1 MSSGGGHTDR
11 SALLPDALRAVTAAV
26 ASAPKVALLL
36 VLMVTGVS
44 VGLTLCYLGFRSQ
57 RADLIDPRTDHQRHW
72 REYVD
77 RFGDRSDL
85 VVTVESDDP
94 RAVREGIDAVAG
106 RLRAEPELFTAV
118 LHRLDGRSLRR
129 KGLQAM
135 PPADLERAQA
145 RVKQFG
151 PVVTGRWDYV
161 RLDNLFRNL
170 QSQLGTDPAAADDA
184 RVRGVASQAVR
195 LVDSLAGFAENP
207 NAFQSPWLPFTA
219 AGDEL
224 DYAHDRATYFTNDT
238 GTLAYLTARPA
249 SAAKPG
255 SAAGDPGAAIERL
268 RAIAAE
274 VTAGRAAAGPP
285 IAIGVTGVPVLE
297 YDEMRR
303 SRRDMFKAGLLSFA
317 AVGVLLVLGFRG
329 VKHPAL
335 ALFMLTIG
343 LAWSFGFTTF
353 TVGHLNILSVSFAVI
368 LIGLGIDFGI
378 HYLARYLQYRRDGA
392 GLDEALTESSAGVGV
407 GIVTAAVT
415 TALAFFCATF
425 TNFLGVAELG
435 IIAGGSI
442 LLCAL
447 ATFLVLPALVSLAD
461 RGVPASRLPAPP
473 GFKWVRLG
481 TSRFPT
487 IAAVLA
493 AGVVLGVASRA
504 VRVEGETIT
513 PRVRYDHNLLNL
525 QAADA
530 ESVRVRAR
538 LAANGGPPLLYAV
551 SLAGSADEA
560 RRLAARYEALPTVGR
575 VEHLAEK
582 LPGGDNARTRE
593 LIQQIRGRLAAL
605 RLPPN
610 PPTIEPPRPA
620 EFGRAAE
627 ALEQAAARSDRS
639 DLKAL
644 AAKLGAF
651 IDRFQQLG
659 KGEEGGSRQAVL
671 VDRFQQRIVRDLH
684 DQFRTLAEASSDL
697 TPLTIRD
704 VPAALRERFI
714 GGEGEQA
721 RWLLQIYP
729 AEDVWDMDPLA
740 RFVADVRG
748 VDPAVTG
755 VPVQHYEAGRQIR
768 DSYRRAALYALVV
781 ITLVLLTD
789 FLAQENKLAVL
800 FPPLLVV
807 AFTAMTLMTKGI
819 PVNPIYCAGG
829 YVAMV
834 LVVAA
839 ILDFTNLRDAL
850 LALVPPVCGGL
861 MMFGVLA
868 LCGID
873 LNPANLIVLPLVLGI
888 GVDDGVHVV
897 HDFRSGGGDRR
908 GHRGAYEPSG
918 STAGAIVLTSL
929 TSMVGFGS
937 LCVATHRGLFSV
949 GLTLVIGIGCCLF
962 VSLALL
968 PALLALLSREPKPEA
983 AEKPAR
989 KPRAASDEEE
999 DGEDD
1004 LEAATRPM
1012 KRRDRDRSDG
1022 REQRRR
1028 AA

>member
-1 MSSGGGHTDR
+1 MSSGGGPTDR

-36 VLMVTGVS
+36 VLMGTGVS

-57 RADLIDPRTDHQRHW
+57 RADLLDPRTEHQRHW

-85 VVTVESDDP
+85 IVTVGSDDP
-94 RAVREGIDAVAG
+94 RAVRDGVDAVAQ

-118 LHRLDGRSLRR
+118 LHRIDGRSLRR

-135 PPADLERAQA
+135 PPADLARALR
-145 RVKQFG
+145 RVEVFAST
-151 PVVTGRWDYV
+151 VTGRWDHL
-161 RLDNLFRNL
+161 RLDTLVRSL
-170 QSQLGTDPAAADDA
+170 ETQVPRSGGAAA
-184 RVRGVASQAVR
+184 QATR
-195 LVDSLAGFAENP
+195 LVDSLAAFEKNP
-207 NAFQSPWLPFTA
+207 DAFRSPWLPFTA
-219 AGDEL
+219 AGEEL
-224 DYAHDRATYFTNDT
+224 DFDSSRPTYFENDA
-238 GTLAYLTARPA
+238 GTLAYLTVRPV
-249 SAAKPG
+249 SVAKPG
-255 SAAGDPGAAIERL
+255 AAVVDPGTAIERL
-268 RAIAAE
+268 RTIAAE
-274 VTAGRAAAGPP
+274 VAAGRDGAGRT
-285 IAIGVTGVPVLE
+285 IEVGVTGVPVLE

-303 SRRDMFKAGLLSFA
+303 GRRDMMKAGLLSFA

-335 ALFMLTIG
+335 ALFMLAVG

-392 GLDEALTESSAGVGV
+392 GLDEALTETSAGVGV

-442 LLCAL
+442 LLCAA

-461 RGVPASRLPAPP
+461 RGVPASRLPSPL

-487 IAAVLA
+487 VAAVLA
-493 AGVVLGVASRA
+493 GGAAVGLAVQA
-504 VRVEGETIT
+504 VRFDGETVET
-513 PRVRYDHNLLNL
+513 RVRYDHNLLNL

-530 ESVRVRAR
+530 ESIVVRER

-551 SLAGSADEA
+551 SLAPTAETA
-560 RRLAARYEALPTVGR
+560 RALAKRFEALPTVAR

-582 LPGGDNARTRE
+582 LPGDENERTRA
-593 LIQQIRGRLAAL
+593 LIRRIRGKLAAL
-605 RLPPN
+605 RLPQA
-610 PPTIEPPRPA
+610 PPTIPPPSPK
-620 EFGRAAE
+620 EFGLAAL
-627 ALEQAAARSDRS
+627 ALEKTAAASDRS
-639 DLKAL
+639 DLAQL
-644 AAKLGAF
+644 AAKLAEF
-651 IDRFQQLG
+651 SRTFHQLG
-659 KGEEGGSRQAVL
+659 EGEGGGNLQAVL
-671 VDRFQQRIVRDLH
+671 VDRYQQRIADDLL

-704 VPAALRERFI
+704 VPAALRERFV

-729 AEDVWDMDPLA
+729 KESVWDIDPLA

-755 VPVQHYEAGRQIR
+755 VPVQNYEAGLQIR

-781 ITLVLLTD
+781 ISLVLLTD

-807 AFTAMTLMTKGI
+807 AFTSMTLLTKGI
-819 PVNPIYCAGG
+819 PVNPVYCACG

-850 LALVPPVCGGL
+850 LALVPPVAGGA
-861 MMFGVLA
+861 MMFGVMA
-868 LCGID
+868 VCGIH

-897 HDFRSGGGDRR
+897 HDFRSRGRDRDARR

-937 LCVATHRGLFSV
+937 LCVASHRGLFSV

-962 VSLALL
+962 VSLVLL
-968 PALLALLSREPKPEA
+968 PALLALLSREPKPERAAA
-983 AEKPAR
+983 AEEDA
-989 KPRAASDEEE
+989 DE
-999 DGEDD
+999 EDD
-1004 LEAATRPM
+1004 LEAATRPI
-1012 KRRDRDRSDG
+1012 RRKDRDRG
-1022 REQRRR
+1022 EPREQRRK